1 MTSVLPYYVSVL
13 VLGSIVANTMAFV
26 PLDNKHL
33 NRQRQQHSKISIG
46 TPSMDVSPTTTKLQ
60 VLWDPR
66 NEADHDSGL
75 IEFPTSPQR
84 TEIKKEAKKRK
95 SRKQL
100 PHFSLPEEQ
109 MDGQWSDE
117 TFQAVWNQLTVSE
130 MIEIKGICRKDRRR
144 TFQTAKLFCEEL
156 EDLISPSSGSNEEN
170 NKDGDEEGKDEGSV
184 CLPVALITSKGHT
197 ALIYCPTLPVDHP
210 DKFILR
216 TSVGQKNLWTSRP
229 KKLRDNRGQIIRE

>member
-1 MTSVLPYYVSVL
+1 MKSVMLYYVFFL
-13 VLGSIVANTMAFV
+13 VFGSIVANTIAFV
-26 PLDNKHL
+26 PFDIKHQE
-33 NRQRQQHSKISIG
+33 RQRQQHRKISVG
-46 TPSMDVSPTTTKLQ
+46 TPSMDASPTPTKLQ

-84 TEIKKEAKKRK
+84 IEIKKEAKKRK

-100 PHFSLPEEQ
+100 PHFSLSEEE

-117 TFQAVWNQLTVSE
+117 TFQTVWKQLSVSE
-130 MIEIKGICRKDRRR
+130 MMEIKGICRKDRRHV
-144 TFQTAKLFCEEL
+144 FQTAKLFCEEL

-170 NKDGDEEGKDEGSV
+170 NKSGDEEEKDKGSSI
-184 CLPVALITSKGHT
+184 PVSLITSKGHT
-197 ALIYCPTLPVDHP
+197 ALIYCPSLPVDHP

-216 TSVGQKNLWTSRP
+216 TSVGQKNVWTSRP